1 MVKSPE
7 KRTKNIFSLARLKFQ
22 ELWDDASEAVK
33 KSYNERGQAY
43 SEASPFFQ
51 ILRVILH
58 MSKMIFY
65 YIEDSITELNILT
78 ANRPTSIRGLST
90 LTGHDP
96 FRGSCAKGIIDISF
110 NPNADLS
117 RYKSVTIRNMTKLTS
132 SITGLSYLI
141 IVPGEAA
148 TIPLD
153 TESVLSLPV
162 YQGSV
167 EFQTATG
174 TGEKMQSFNFPL
186 NNSQF
191 VDHFLS
197 ELYVDGVKWRKVE
210 SLYDMG
216 YWDRSYILRSGL
228 DGGIDIFFGDG
239 DNGAIPRAGSTILL
253 EYISHFGVM
262 GNLRKTTSNA
272 LDSWKFMSP
281 GYSDTGEK
289 LNLDDILRVKLK
301 EDITLGADPENTV
314 LTRLAAPQ
322 VSRSMVLA
330 NEVNYEYF
338 LRRLNMFSIIDVI
351 KGNNTFEDQ
360 QNRQKYDNYRQ
371 YYYSIKQE
379 YLAAVNKYGE
389 KSDIAKTIYADLTDI
404 LNKMRASEQ
413 ILRNS
418 TIDDNVIYLFL
429 IPDIRN
435 RLEGAD
441 NYFTCPIDSFS
452 LSESEQRS
460 IINLIEQS
468 GEKILTV
475 DNRILKPL
483 FPKFA
488 INIDIH
494 KWDGVSETTIYESI
508 IKALSNYFIE
518 NTRRDRIPRS
528 DLIKII
534 ENIDGVDSVN
544 VTFDSDKNN
553 INIFK
558 SHDGIDKQNG
568 DVILYRTISNNIG
581 DKLLIRDAYPL
592 FRGGFESING
602 IYYSDVQ
609 QMNNRSAVNINFI
622 GTSFKSGTNVYS
634 GNEYRSING
643 LL

>member
-1 MVKSPE
+1 M
-7 KRTKNIFSLARLKFQ
+7 
-22 ELWDDASEAVK
+22 
-33 KSYNERGQAY
+33 
-43 SEASPFFQ
+43 
-51 ILRVILH
+51 
-58 MSKMIFY
+58 
-65 YIEDSITELNILT
+65 
-78 ANRPTSIRGLST
+78 
-90 LTGHDP
+90 
-96 FRGSCAKGIIDISF
+96 
-110 NPNADLS
+110 
-117 RYKSVTIRNMTKLTS
+117 
-132 SITGLSYLI
+132 
-141 IVPGEAA
+141 
-148 TIPLD
+148 
-153 TESVLSLPV
+153 
-162 YQGSV
+162 
-167 EFQTATG
+167 
-174 TGEKMQSFNFPL
+174 
-186 NNSQF
+186 
-191 VDHFLS
+191 
-197 ELYVDGVKWRKVE
+197 
-210 SLYDMG
+210 
-216 YWDRSYILRSGL
+216 
-228 DGGIDIFFGDG
+228 
-239 DNGAIPRAGSTILL
+239 
-253 EYISHFGVM
+253 
-262 GNLRKTTSNA
+262 
-272 LDSWKFMSP
+272 
-281 GYSDTGEK
+281 
-289 LNLDDILRVKLK
+289 
-301 EDITLGADPENTV
+301 
-314 LTRLAAPQ
+314 
-322 VSRSMVLA
+322 
-330 NEVNYEYF
+330 
-338 LRRLNMFSIIDVI
+338 
-351 KGNNTFEDQ
+351 
-360 QNRQKYDNYRQ
+360 
-371 YYYSIKQE
+371 
-379 YLAAVNKYGE
+379 
-389 KSDIAKTIYADLTDI
+389 
-404 LNKMRASEQ
+404 
-413 ILRNS
+413 
-418 TIDDNVIYLFL
+418 FL

-452 LSESEQRS
+452 LSDSEQRS

-558 SHDGIDKQNG
+558 SHNGIDKQNG